1 MNEIFQWAALV
12 ALVLAHYK
20 KFKGFLPFVRK
31 GVTVL
36 DRVLSWLSGV
46 KKDKKEEDSND

>member
-1 MNEIFQWAALV
+1 MNEIFQWVALIALV
-12 ALVLAHYK
+12 VTHYK
-20 KFKGFLPFVRK
+20 KLERFLPFARK

-46 KKDKKEEDSND
+46 KKDKKEEASND

>member
-1 MNEIFQWAALV
+1 MNEILQWVVLV
-12 ALVLAHYK
+12 ALVVAHYK
-20 KFKGFLPFVRK
+20 KLERFLPFVRK

-36 DRVLSWLSGV
+36 DRALSWLSGV